1 MTLLAPILLPSR
13 LDDPAAAE
21 RLFAPLADQP
31 VEVMVFVY
39 LAADQRVLGM
49 RQTRSS
55 EADLIDLRLRD
66 IAVDA
71 LTHDAAGVVMAHNHP
86 SGDPTPSRDD
96 HEATRRIARAL
107 ETLGIRLLDHVIVA
121 RGGSTSFRKLG
132 LL

>member
-1 MTLLAPILLPSR
+1 MTLLAPITLPFR
-13 LDDPAAAE
+13 LTDPAATG
-21 RLFAPLADQP
+21 RLFAPLAGEA
-31 VEVMVFVY
+31 VEIAVFVY
-39 LAADQRVLGM
+39 LAEDQRVLGM

-55 EADLIDLRLRD
+55 AADMLDMKLRD

-71 LTHDAAGVVMAHNHP
+71 LAHDAAGVVMAHNHP
-86 SGDPTPSRDD
+86 GGDPSPSRDD

-121 RGGSTSFRKLG
+121 RGGSVSFRSLG